1 MEQRFFMNDFEHS
14 LKEHADKFQ
23 MVPSKKVWH
32 GIYNDLHP
40 GKRWPSVTM
49 SLLLIFT
56 LVVIG
61 HLNTNNSRRSAYV
74 ANKISEVKTTA
85 SNLKRTRNSRNSQ
98 RIVVR
103 KTDLD
108 KNREIFVYST
118 GQPGNKGS
126 LTTTTVNNDENN
138 NSKTGH
144 QIANNLIP
152 PNNLIPWSYP
162 GSSAFEQKFV
172 FSPKPGSDLAEDNLA
187 ENAYNKETLLQNS
200 IDINGT
206 MNETLQSK
214 TGENNIDNSQL
225 QGKISIDTKNTSTG
239 EKPSSLDKNVSSD
252 KNITNNI
259 PANKKPA
266 AVIKTSRLHK
276 KRNDKISWVY
286 FAAPV
291 VSSVS
296 FSGKPLKSIQGVN
309 LITGSPANQK
319 DGKVLHSSALG
330 FEAGAQMNYTLTKKL
345 QFTIGAHLTYSG
357 YNIISNEVHPIPAI
371 LELRDPATG
380 TVYSRSYETHYGDG
394 TGQSIVTL
402 RNYNLQASIPIGLHY
417 EFLGN
422 EKVQFN
428 VGGDLEP
435 SLVLKSNAYILS
447 SEGNTYVND
456 PSLLR
461 KLNMNSNFGAFVTF
475 RSTKFKWQIG
485 PNFRYQLLSTYRKD
499 YTLKEHL
506 IDYGIRIGISR

>member
-74 ANKISEVKTTA
+74 ADKAAEAKKIA
-85 SNLKRTRNSRNSQ
+85 SNVKRTRDSKN
-98 RIVVR
+98 RIAVR

-108 KNREIFVYST
+108 KSREVFVYST
-118 GQPGNKGS
+118 GQPGNTGS
-126 LTTTTVNNDENN
+126 LSQTTINNDENTT
-138 NSKTGH
+138 SKTGR
-144 QIANNLIP
+144 QLANNLTPRI
-152 PNNLIPWSYP
+152 NSIPWSYP

-172 FSPKPGSDLAEDNLA
+172 FSPRPGSELAEDNLA
-187 ENAYNKETLLQNS
+187 ENVYNKEALPYGNS
-200 IDINGT
+200 EIEGAVS
-206 MNETLQSK
+206 ETLQGK
-214 TGENNIDNSQL
+214 TIENNIDNSQL
-225 QGKISIDTKNTSTG
+225 AGKILIDEKNSSISDKPSSQDKNISPDKNVTKNT
-239 EKPSSLDKNVSSD
+239 
-252 KNITNNI
+252 
-259 PANKKPA
+259 PADKKPA
-266 AVIKTSRLHK
+266 AGTKASRIHK
-276 KRNDKISWVY
+276 KTNDKVGWVY

-296 FSGKPLKSIQGVN
+296 FSGKPLKSTLGVN
-309 LITGSPANQK
+309 LITASPANQK
-319 DGKVLHSSALG
+319 DGKILHSSALG
-330 FEAGAQMNYTLTKKL
+330 FEAGAQMNYTITKKL

-380 TVYSRSYETHYGDG
+380 SIYSRSYETHYGDG

-402 RNYNLQASIPIGLHY
+402 RNYNLQASIPFGLQY
-417 EFLGN
+417 EFLGS

-428 VGGDLEP
+428 VAGDLEP
-435 SLVLKSNAYILS
+435 SLVLKSNAYMLS

-461 KLNMNSNFGAFVTF
+461 KLNISSNFGAFVTF

-485 PNFRYQLLSTYRKD
+485 PNIRYQWLSTYRKD
-499 YTLKEHL
+499 YTVKEHL